1 MTQGIKLDLFVLIFP
16 SFMVFIRAVTFNIGT
31 YFIRPYINQTD
42 AECYLE
48 VRNQYYGGTHE
59 NWD

>member
-1 MTQGIKLDLFVLIFP
+1 MLDL
-16 SFMVFIRAVTFNIGT
+16 SFFLWYLLGAVTFNIGT